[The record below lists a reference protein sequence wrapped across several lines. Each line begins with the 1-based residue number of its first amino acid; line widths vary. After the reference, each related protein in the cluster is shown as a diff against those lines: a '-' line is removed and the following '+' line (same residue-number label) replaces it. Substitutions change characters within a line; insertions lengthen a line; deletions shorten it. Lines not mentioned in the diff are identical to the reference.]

1 MHSSAPGVAWQLLL
15 IPEYSGI
22 NKGQRIHEKSK
33 TAHRK
38 PSVKCFLTHFQV
50 PRIALPGSADRTY
63 RFCGSHFQVPQIT
76 PHLVQCAIHGNK
88 MLNSL
93 PIAVG
98 GLIPHIHK
106 YLIKGQQRSA

>member
-50 PRIALPGSADRTY
+50 PRITLPGSLDHTS
-63 RFCGSHFQVPQIT
+63 RFHGSHFQVPRIT
-76 PHLVQCAIHGNK
+76 PHLVQHAIHGNE

-93 PIAVG
+93 SIAVG
-98 GLIPHIHK
+98 GLIPRIHK